1 MAKITGNHPALIQA
15 LKNAGV
21 DTDNATRVVI
31 DVQVGELVKV
41 YVQHLGDDRLPGA
54 LPAMLAEAEIIQNEK
69 EG

>member
-41 YVQHLGDDRLPGA
+41 YV
-54 LPAMLAEAEIIQNEK
+54 PASRRRPPARRSARDA
-69 EG
+69 G